1 MKEEI
6 RICFFNED
14 DLLDIDYIPNETS
27 FELGEAWKSV
37 ERLIAQLCLEKEY
50 DDSAAELQSWVNPNA
65 ARLFVPNDEDDPN
78 YARLNEIVDDS
89 GGIPPWEESLEY
101 IEMLHDSVVDDE
113 EETENWTYD
122 KTESPYFMIKSPED
136 PEDPDEFSFTW
147 FEFMKVY
154 TPNLEIVEEDDEP
167 NTDTSPAQMEY
178 QCEICN
184 EGGSGYCFCFLKYED
199 SDELSFVHPACV
211 YEHNLPGKSSFEISP
226 TIEEQYKSLYD
237 SNKGDQDVTWSNER
251 RSVIVAEIKRALSA
265 KEATPPKEPSVDS
278 GTSQEAGKD
287 GQKLKQPFLDSD
299 VSDKSANPAKKK
311 EQLQKAML
319 QLGIIDVLVE
329 IVKIKFP
336 KKYSYEQADEY
347 NEKMQKRMRS
357 RRINYLFEKV
367 NATSDRVSILEC
379 LIRRVFF
386 LLAQATAGCLAI
398 QNRLYDD
405 IDFFFSKALEPT
417 SNDSALCILNMI
429 QGNLDNATAVPTDLL
444 TSMVKVAQDGQN
456 PDDILLL
463 APFMA
468 QGDKNISVNQREI
481 LELCIPAEYAV
492 KEECMFILDS
502 DFPSES
508 SDKSSFEKWK
518 NKITSVHVNPEKSDF
533 GENPW
538 DLDHNWRHLLRV
550 ASDIGM
556 QCTVFS
562 ASLFCNAV
570 FQFMEGTPPNLSLAG
585 LLFTWLSFRL

>member
-27 FELGEAWKSV
+27 FELGESWKSV
-37 ERLIAQLCLEKEY
+37 ERLIAQLCREKEY
-50 DDSAAELQSWVNPNA
+50 DESASELQSWVNPNA

-78 YARLNEIVDDS
+78 FARLYEIVDDS

-101 IEMLHDSVVDDE
+101 IEMLHDSIVDDD

-122 KTESPYFMIKSPED
+122 KGKSPYFMIKSPED
-136 PEDPDEFSFTW
+136 SDEFGFTW
-147 FEFMKVY
+147 HEFMKVY
-154 TPNLEIVEEDDEP
+154 TPDQQILEEGDEP
-167 NTDTSPAQMEY
+167 ITDNSPAQVEY
-178 QCEICN
+178 QCELCN
-184 EGGSGYCFCFLKYED
+184 EGGSGYCFCYLEEED
-199 SDELSFVHPACV
+199 DDELKFIHPACV
-211 YEHNLPGKSSFEISP
+211 YDFNLPGKSFFEISP
-226 TIEEQYKSLYD
+226 SIEEQYKSLYD

-251 RSVIVAEIKRALSA
+251 RTLIVAEIKKALSG
-265 KEATPPKEPSVDS
+265 KEITPSKEPSVDS
-278 GTSQEAGKD
+278 DTSQEAGKEH
-287 GQKLKQPFLDSD
+287 QKLKHPFLDTD
-299 VSDKSANPAKKK
+299 VSDKSVDPDKKK

-336 KKYSYEQADEY
+336 KKYTIEQADEY
-347 NEKMQKRMRS
+347 NRKMQKRMRS
-357 RRINYLFEKV
+357 RRINYLFETV
-367 NATSDRVSILEC
+367 NATSDRVSIVEC

-386 LLAQATAGCLAI
+386 LLAQAAAGCLAI

-417 SNDSALCILNMI
+417 SNDSALCIFNMI

-518 NKITSVHVNPEKSDF
+518 NKITSVHVNPEKSNF

-538 DLDHNWRHLLRV
+538 DLEHDWKHLLRV
-550 ASDIGM
+550 ASDIG
-556 QCTVFS
+556 
-562 ASLFCNAV
+562 N
-570 FQFMEGTPPNLSLAG
+570 
-585 LLFTWLSFRL
+585 